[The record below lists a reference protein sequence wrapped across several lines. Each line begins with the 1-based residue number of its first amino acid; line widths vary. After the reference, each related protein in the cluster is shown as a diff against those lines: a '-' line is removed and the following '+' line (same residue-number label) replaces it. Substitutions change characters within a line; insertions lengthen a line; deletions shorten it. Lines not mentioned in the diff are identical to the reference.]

1 MFMLLHELSHIHH
14 RDTWWILLISAL
26 RALYWFNPLV
36 WIGSY
41 YAICDLELRCDE
53 EVLAQCGTDKA
64 PAYAKNLVD
73 TARGSKPQTTYACST
88 YISRAL
94 KERIKAIMKMKKRNL
109 KTQIIGVI
117 LLLILISTAIFG
129 MEALV
134 QKDHPV
140 AAELAETMN
149 RTEKTRESSEQ
160 AAYEVIGMPT
170 FADNWQMNERGETF
184 GSLDPDAKTVEEAYP
199 DLLGAIGE
207 NDVFGYLRLKER
219 LLAQPNPKNFTSDE
233 SWPLYAEDGV
243 TIVGRFIPAKAD
255 VTHFNQD

>member
-64 PAYAKNLVD
+64 PAYAKKLVD

-134 QKDHPV
+134 Q
-140 AAELAETMN
+140 
-149 RTEKTRESSEQ
+149 
-160 AAYEVIGMPT
+160 I
-170 FADNWQMNERGETF
+170 
-184 GSLDPDAKTVEEAYP
+184 
-199 DLLGAIGE
+199 
-207 NDVFGYLRLKER
+207 KER

-233 SWPLYAEDGV
+233 YWPLYTEDGV